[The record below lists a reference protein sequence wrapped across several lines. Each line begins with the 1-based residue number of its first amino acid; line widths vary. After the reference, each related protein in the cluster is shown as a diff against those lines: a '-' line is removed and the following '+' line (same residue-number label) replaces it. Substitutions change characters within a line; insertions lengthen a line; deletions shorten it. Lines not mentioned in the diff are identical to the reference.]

1 MFLKLLF
8 SIIISHFT
16 SSLFVLYYCYIL
28 NISFMAFIG
37 TQSSFNVYLFT
48 FLLVF
53 STINLIIL

>member
-8 SIIISHFT
+8 SIIISHLI
-16 SSLFVLYYCYIL
+16 SSLFLLYYCYIL

-37 TQSSFNVYLFT
+37 TRSSFNVYLFT

-53 STINLIIL
+53 STINLILM